1 VSARENNFE
10 PMTAGMILD
19 KAFRL
24 YLENFAL
31 MVGLSAILNI
41 PVLAFTLIFGG
52 GQVNP
57 DNTNVSALLVGLLPL
72 LPLLLAMLLIVP
84 LISGAT
90 TAAVSDVYLGNSVTV
105 GHALSAA
112 WSRAW
117 SLLKNQFIISF
128 IVGGAVI
135 GAGIVLSLFAGFL
148 VAVSVPRILVAAIV
162 FVGIIPVLVLA
173 IFLALS
179 YMLVSPI
186 IMIEGSKNDSQI
198 RRRSWVLVKGN
209 RLKIFLILLAI
220 TAIQLL
226 VQLGIAGVMFVAF
239 GIGTSSMVTQA
250 MNGLISILLT
260 PMSVISVTL
269 LYYDF
274 RIRKEGF
281 DLEMLSHAIGGATP
295 EA

>member
-1 VSARENNFE
+1 MSARENNFE